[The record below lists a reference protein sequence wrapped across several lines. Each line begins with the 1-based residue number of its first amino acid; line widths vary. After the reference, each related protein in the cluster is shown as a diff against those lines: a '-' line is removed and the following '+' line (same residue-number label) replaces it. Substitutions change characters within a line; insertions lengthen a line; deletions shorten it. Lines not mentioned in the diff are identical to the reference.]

1 MKILVIC
8 LMLLSMVVISGCAPA
23 GATLTTPSAI
33 SNPDPTPGARVV
45 SSGGMSFTK
54 LPDIVSQS
62 GSIVEIKLTFTNHDS
77 VARVIRDFP
86 PEIKVESRNLPINNN
101 IVRTFTAGV
110 EQLELQP
117 GESKEYVLTW
127 DQKNDSGQQVPYG
140 WYGIRVNIYSHGST
154 DNVTA
159 QGLEA
164 QATRI
169 LVLPP
174 GGVMENN
181 IELAQSQSADGI
193 TVNLEKLEMNTNGV
207 ALDIKLIP
215 DNYKPEEEL
224 RWPTGNEAQYKVD
237 DEDWKPAHKAEF
249 GTFILED
256 GVRYIWDLDPV
267 PQGSRKLTLR
277 LTKLGGTEGF
287 WEFEIP
293 LESELPFEASMNT
306 SEACYLPGEDIMYG
320 IGIKNMS
327 SDKITIDPFPP
338 AMWIKPVDQDA
349 SVYSC
354 EAGNRIHD
362 IETEYPMSWYHPKG
376 VWDQKDNN
384 GQQVAPGW
392 YEMGYEYVIIEQST
406 GKRYIANPTTRFQ
419 IVDPDSALNKDLEIN
434 QSVTAEGVTIT
445 LQSIEMNAVETK
457 IYTFTTPPEYS
468 LTTNHPPYQMESLMT
483 NSTAEY
489 SVDGGSVV
497 KIRSGGGKADAEG
510 ITLT

>member
-1 MKILVIC
+1 
-8 LMLLSMVVISGCAPA
+8 
-23 GATLTTPSAI
+23 
-33 SNPDPTPGARVV
+33 
-45 SSGGMSFTK
+45 MS
-54 LPDIVSQS
+54 V
-62 GSIVEIKLTFTNHDS
+62 
-77 VARVIRDFP
+77 
-86 PEIKVESRNLPINNN
+86 
-101 IVRTFTAGV
+101 
-110 EQLELQP
+110 
-117 GESKEYVLTW
+117 
-127 DQKNDSGQQVPYG
+127 
-140 WYGIRVNIYSHGST
+140 
-154 DNVTA
+154 

-164 QATRI
+164 QATRV

-362 IETEYPMSWYHPKG
+362 IETEYPMSWYRTKG

-392 YEMGYEYVIIEQST
+392 YEIGYEYVVIDQGT
-406 GKRYIANPTTRFQ
+406 GVRYTATPTARFQ
-419 IVDPDSALNKDLEIN
+419 IVDPDSAMNKDLDVN
-434 QSVTAEGVTIT
+434 QSATAEGVTVN
-445 LQSIEMNAVETK
+445 LKRIEMNAVGIK
-457 IYTFTTPPEYS
+457 VYTFTTPPEYA
-468 LTTNHPPYQMESLMT
+468 LTTEHPPYQMERGWRRHK
-483 NSTAEY
+483 AGE
-489 SVDGGSVV
+489 
-497 KIRSGGGKADAEG
+497 IRRGKSRC
-510 ITLT
+510 